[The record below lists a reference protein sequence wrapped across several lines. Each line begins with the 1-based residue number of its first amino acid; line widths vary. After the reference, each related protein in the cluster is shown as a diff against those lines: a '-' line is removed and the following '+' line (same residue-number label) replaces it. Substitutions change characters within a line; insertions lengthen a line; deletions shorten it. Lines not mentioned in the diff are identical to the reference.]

1 MKQGAPSSWPRRI
14 LMVVA
19 VALLLIGGARLIY
32 QLLAPLIPWL
42 VLIGLLDVVYIVKS
56 RRRKENGRR
65 TP

>member
-1 MKQGAPSSWPRRI
+1 MNRGAPSSWPRRI
-14 LMVVA
+14 LVVVA
-19 VALLLIGGARLIY
+19 VALLLIGGARVVY